1 MSRAARSIIAYSI
14 YLGSLG
20 LLMAVIPNLTIS
32 VIGLPASDEVW
43 IRLFGVLALVLGI
56 KGIYGG
62 LNELRGMMRVDV
74 FTRLGFS
81 VYLAVLLV
89 LGLAPPVLILIGVID
104 LAAAVWTLL
113 ALRMPTPAGAP

>member
-1 MSRAARSIIAYSI
+1 MSGAARSIIYYSI

-20 LLMAVIPNLTIS
+20 LLLAVIPNLTIS
-32 VIGLPASDEVW
+32 TLGLPPTDEVW

-62 LNELRGMMRVDV
+62 RNELRGMMRVDV
-74 FTRLGFS
+74 YTRLGFS

-89 LGLAPPVLILIGVID
+89 VGLAPPVLIIIGVID

-113 ALRMPTPAGAP
+113 ELRKPVAVG